1 MLTAITLANA
11 SFQGDRIMSDV
22 EGPGFTIKDKRSSK
36 QSEEEAKAA
45 DASQA
50 KDQAPPEE
58 KQAPPEE
65 KQAPPEEKQAPPEEK
80 QAPPEEEQA
89 PPKDF
94 ELNFSTFV
102 LSLTS
107 SAFYHLGDIPDPL
120 TGKKEENLPA
130 VKQTIDILI
139 MLQEKTKNNLDADEA
154 KLMEQLIYELQMKY
168 VAKTPK

>member
-1 MLTAITLANA
+1 
-11 SFQGDRIMSDV
+11 MSDV

-45 DASQA
+45 DASQP

-65 KQAPPEEKQAPPEEK
+65 K
-80 QAPPEEEQA
+80 QA

-139 MLQEKTKNNLDADEA
+139 MLNEKTKNNLDADEA
-154 KLMEQLIYELQMKY
+154 KLMEQLIYELQVKY

>member
-1 MLTAITLANA
+1 
-11 SFQGDRIMSDV
+11 MSDV
-22 EGPGFTIKDKRSSK
+22 EGPGFTIRDKRSSK

-45 DASQA
+45 DASQP

-65 KQAPPEEKQAPPEEK
+65 KQS
-80 QAPPEEEQA
+80 